1 MESYSTRVPFEAGD
15 AHAYAAPQRRNFW
28 SNICERSVSRWVN
41 RERTAGCRTKWQRWA
56 GKGGEARSP
65 RPGLA
70 PARARSTRCPR
81 SHAAPAHCGEAGGS
95 RLCRSRLSPSHG
107 GTSPKQGGAGAA
119 GDGVAAE
126 RPSAAAEPAALL
138 QDSGIAYGV
147 GSKDKGSCV
156 CWVSLP

>member
-1 MESYSTRVPFEAGD
+1 MERLEAQD
-15 AHAYAAPQRRNFW
+15 PDSLLREPAAP
-28 SNICERSVSRWVN
+28 
-41 RERTAGCRTKWQRWA
+41 
-56 GKGGEARSP
+56 
-65 RPGLA
+65 
-70 PARARSTRCPR
+70 
-81 SHAAPAHCGEAGGS
+81 AAPAHCGKAGGS

-119 GDGVAAE
+119 GDGIAAE

-138 QDSGIAYGV
+138 WDCGIAYRV